1 MIRINQLKMPL
12 GHDRAGLL
20 EKAAR
25 VLRVPSGEIEKLTIV
40 KQSVDAR
47 KKPDIWYSYVV
58 DIGIRQAG
66 LQKEEKLVRR
76 LKDRNVA
83 VHKEAPYRLP
93 EPGTECMAGRPVIIG
108 TGPAGL
114 FCGLMLAR
122 KGYMPI
128 LLERGEDVDARTDRV
143 ARFWET
149 GQLDPSSNVQ
159 FGEGGAGTFSDG
171 KLNTLVKDTFGRNRE
186 VLRILTEFGGDP
198 SIPVSYTHLDVYKRQ
213 VIDMNPRTSRKKNR
227 KQKPADFVIQG
238 SILAMAGIV
247 VRIIGMLYRMPLND
261 IIGKQGNGY
270 YTSAFN
276 VYNILLILSSYSM
289 PVAVSKMISARLAR
303 GEHRNCSRILK
314 AALIYATAVGGIA
327 AVVLWFGAD
336 LFAELIKTPFSRYAL
351 KTLAPTIWIMAYLG
365 VLRGYFQ
372 GTGTMVPTAVSQI
385 LEQIVNAVVS
395 VVAAGVLFGVGTSI
409 NAAQGARDYSYA
421 LGAAGGTIGTGAGAL
436 TAFLFFICL
445 TASKGRERR
454 QMVREDVSGR
464 TESYRRI
471 FYVLTITVLPIV
483 ISSGIYNCSNV
494 VDNYLFGQ
502 GMDKLGYLEDSIA
515 TYWGV
520 LGQYQLLFN
529 IPVAV
534 SNALS
539 SSLIPSL
546 TRAVANRNR
555 REKLERIATSIRFSL
570 LIAIPAAVGITVLA
584 KPVCNLLFIS
594 EDNTM
599 LIRLSMAG
607 SLAVVFYS
615 LSTVTNA
622 ILQGLNHMD
631 VPIRHA
637 VIALVIHVAA
647 LEVFLMVFKMEI
659 YSVVLDVYK
668 RQQLS

>member
-1 MIRINQLKMPL
+1 
-12 GHDRAGLL
+12 
-20 EKAAR
+20 
-25 VLRVPSGEIEKLTIV
+25 
-40 KQSVDAR
+40 
-47 KKPDIWYSYVV
+47 
-58 DIGIRQAG
+58 
-66 LQKEEKLVRR
+66 
-76 LKDRNVA
+76 
-83 VHKEAPYRLP
+83 
-93 EPGTECMAGRPVIIG
+93 
-108 TGPAGL
+108 
-114 FCGLMLAR
+114 
-122 KGYMPI
+122 
-128 LLERGEDVDARTDRV
+128 
-143 ARFWET
+143 
-149 GQLDPSSNVQ
+149 
-159 FGEGGAGTFSDG
+159 
-171 KLNTLVKDTFGRNRE
+171 
-186 VLRILTEFGGDP
+186 
-198 SIPVSYTHLDVYKRQ
+198 
-213 VIDMNPRTSRKKNR
+213 MNPRTSRKKTR
-227 KQKPADFVIQG
+227 KQKAANFVIQG

-336 LFAELIKTPFSRYAL
+336 LFAQLIKTPFSRYAL

-395 VVAAGVLFGVGTSI
+395 VVAAGILFGVGTSI
-409 NAAQGARDYSYA
+409 NAAQGAKDYSYA

-502 GMDKLGYLEDSIA
+502 GMDKLGYMEDSIA

-534 SNALS
+534 SNAL
-539 SSLIPSL
+539 

-555 REKLERIATSIRFSL
+555 KEKLERIATSIRFSL

-622 ILQGLNHMD
+622 VLQGLNHMD

-637 VIALVIHVAA
+637 VIALVIHVAV
-647 LEVFLMVFKMEI
+647 LEVFLMVFKMGI
-659 YSVVLDVYK
+659 YSVVFANIIFALVMCLLNGHAIARFARYRQEYK
-668 RQQLS
+668 RTLILPTICAGFMGAAAYGVYRGIYALLPDQLMRGRMGMAIVVFPSVAVAILVYAVLLVRFRAVEEEELKGMPGGRRLVRLLNRFRLLG

>member
-1 MIRINQLKMPL
+1 M
-12 GHDRAGLL
+12 
-20 EKAAR
+20 
-25 VLRVPSGEIEKLTIV
+25 
-40 KQSVDAR
+40 
-47 KKPDIWYSYVV
+47 
-58 DIGIRQAG
+58 
-66 LQKEEKLVRR
+66 
-76 LKDRNVA
+76 NV
-83 VHKEAPYRLP
+83 
-93 EPGTECMAGRPVIIG
+93 
-108 TGPAGL
+108 
-114 FCGLMLAR
+114 
-122 KGYMPI
+122 
-128 LLERGEDVDARTDRV
+128 
-143 ARFWET
+143 
-149 GQLDPSSNVQ
+149 S
-159 FGEGGAGTFSDG
+159 
-171 KLNTLVKDTFGRNRE
+171 
-186 VLRILTEFGGDP
+186 
-198 SIPVSYTHLDVYKRQ
+198 
-213 VIDMNPRTSRKKNR
+213 TSRKRTR
-227 KQKPADFVIQG
+227 KQKTANFVIQG
-238 SILAMAGIV
+238 SILALAGIL

-289 PVAVSKMISARLAR
+289 PVAVSKMISARIAR
-303 GEHRNCSRILK
+303 GEYRNCSRILK
-314 AALIYATAVGGIA
+314 AALIYATVIGGVA

-385 LEQIVNAVVS
+385 LEQIINAIVS
-395 VVAAGVLFGVGTSI
+395 VVAAGILFDVGVSI

-436 TAFLFFICL
+436 TALIYFIIL
-445 TASKGRERR
+445 TLSKGGDMRARAR
-454 QMVREDVSGR
+454 KDVSGR
-464 TESYRRI
+464 TESYRRLVRI
-471 FYVLTITVLPIV
+471 LTITVLPIV

-494 VDNYLFGQ
+494 LDNYLFGQ
-502 GMDKLGYLEDSIA
+502 GMDKLGYMEDSIA
-515 TYWGV
+515 TYWGA

-546 TRAVANRNR
+546 TRAVASRNR
-555 REKLERIATSIRFSL
+555 KEKLERIAAAIRFSL

-594 EDNTM
+594 EDNSL
-599 LIRLSMAG
+599 LIRLSMIG

-622 ILQGLNHMD
+622 ILQGLNRLD

-637 VIALVIHVAA
+637 VAALAVHVAV
-647 LEVFLMVFKMEI
+647 LEVCLMVLKMGL
-659 YSVVLDVYK
+659 YSVVIANIVFALVMCLLNGRAIARFVRYKQEYKKTVFLPALCSVFMGAAAFGVYK
-668 RQQLS
+668 GIYSLLPSHMMRGRLGMAIVVLPSVAVAIVVYALLLVRFRAVDEDELRGMPGGRKLAGLLGRLHLL

>member
-1 MIRINQLKMPL
+1 
-12 GHDRAGLL
+12 
-20 EKAAR
+20 
-25 VLRVPSGEIEKLTIV
+25 
-40 KQSVDAR
+40 
-47 KKPDIWYSYVV
+47 
-58 DIGIRQAG
+58 
-66 LQKEEKLVRR
+66 
-76 LKDRNVA
+76 
-83 VHKEAPYRLP
+83 
-93 EPGTECMAGRPVIIG
+93 
-108 TGPAGL
+108 
-114 FCGLMLAR
+114 
-122 KGYMPI
+122 
-128 LLERGEDVDARTDRV
+128 
-143 ARFWET
+143 
-149 GQLDPSSNVQ
+149 
-159 FGEGGAGTFSDG
+159 
-171 KLNTLVKDTFGRNRE
+171 
-186 VLRILTEFGGDP
+186 
-198 SIPVSYTHLDVYKRQ
+198 
-213 VIDMNPRTSRKKNR
+213 MNPRTSRKKTR
-227 KQKPADFVIQG
+227 KQKAANFVIQG

-336 LFAELIKTPFSRYAL
+336 LFAQLIKTPFSRYAL

-395 VVAAGVLFGVGTSI
+395 VVAAGILFGVGMSI
-409 NAAQGARDYSYA
+409 NAAQGAKDYSYA
-421 LGAAGGTIGTGAGAL
+421 LGAAIGTGAGAL

-502 GMDKLGYLEDSIA
+502 GMDKLGYMEDSIA

-555 REKLERIATSIRFSL
+555 KEKLERIATSIRFSL

-622 ILQGLNHMD
+622 VLQGLNHMD

-637 VIALVIHVAA
+637 VIALVIHVAV
-647 LEVFLMVFKMEI
+647 LEVFLMVFKMGI
-659 YSVVLDVYK
+659 YSVVFANIIFALVMCLLNGHAIARFARYRQEYK
-668 RQQLS
+668 RTLILPTICAGFMGAAAYGVYRGIYALLPDQLMRGRMGMAIVVFPSVAVAILVYAVLLVRFRAVEEEELKGMPGGRRLVRLLNRFRLLG

>member
-1 MIRINQLKMPL
+1 
-12 GHDRAGLL
+12 
-20 EKAAR
+20 
-25 VLRVPSGEIEKLTIV
+25 
-40 KQSVDAR
+40 
-47 KKPDIWYSYVV
+47 
-58 DIGIRQAG
+58 
-66 LQKEEKLVRR
+66 
-76 LKDRNVA
+76 
-83 VHKEAPYRLP
+83 
-93 EPGTECMAGRPVIIG
+93 
-108 TGPAGL
+108 
-114 FCGLMLAR
+114 
-122 KGYMPI
+122 
-128 LLERGEDVDARTDRV
+128 
-143 ARFWET
+143 
-149 GQLDPSSNVQ
+149 
-159 FGEGGAGTFSDG
+159 
-171 KLNTLVKDTFGRNRE
+171 
-186 VLRILTEFGGDP
+186 
-198 SIPVSYTHLDVYKRQ
+198 
-213 VIDMNPRTSRKKNR
+213 MNPRTSRKKTR
-227 KQKPADFVIQG
+227 KQKAANFVIQG

-336 LFAELIKTPFSRYAL
+336 LFAQLIKTPFSRYAL

-395 VVAAGVLFGVGTSI
+395 VVAAGILFGVGTSI
-409 NAAQGARDYSYA
+409 NAAQGAKDYSYA

-502 GMDKLGYLEDSIA
+502 GMDKLGYMEDSIA

-555 REKLERIATSIRFSL
+555 KEKLERIATSIRFSL

-622 ILQGLNHMD
+622 VLQGLNHMD

-637 VIALVIHVAA
+637 VIALVIHV
-647 LEVFLMVFKMEI
+647 FFMVFKMGI
-659 YSVVLDVYK
+659 YSVVFANIIFALVMCLLNGHAIARFARYRQEYK
-668 RQQLS
+668 RTLILPTICAGFMGAAAYGVYRGIYALLPDRLMRGRMGMAIVVFPSVAVAILVYAVLLVRFRAVEEEELKGMPGGRRLVRLLNRFRLLG

>member
-1 MIRINQLKMPL
+1 
-12 GHDRAGLL
+12 
-20 EKAAR
+20 
-25 VLRVPSGEIEKLTIV
+25 
-40 KQSVDAR
+40 
-47 KKPDIWYSYVV
+47 
-58 DIGIRQAG
+58 
-66 LQKEEKLVRR
+66 
-76 LKDRNVA
+76 
-83 VHKEAPYRLP
+83 
-93 EPGTECMAGRPVIIG
+93 
-108 TGPAGL
+108 
-114 FCGLMLAR
+114 
-122 KGYMPI
+122 
-128 LLERGEDVDARTDRV
+128 
-143 ARFWET
+143 
-149 GQLDPSSNVQ
+149 
-159 FGEGGAGTFSDG
+159 
-171 KLNTLVKDTFGRNRE
+171 
-186 VLRILTEFGGDP
+186 
-198 SIPVSYTHLDVYKRQ
+198 
-213 VIDMNPRTSRKKNR
+213 MNPRTSRKKTR
-227 KQKPADFVIQG
+227 KQKAANFVIQG

-336 LFAELIKTPFSRYAL
+336 LFAQLIKTPFSRYAL

-395 VVAAGVLFGVGTSI
+395 VVAAGILFGVGTSI
-409 NAAQGARDYSYA
+409 NAAQGAKDYSYA

-502 GMDKLGYLEDSIA
+502 GMDKLGYMEDSIA

-555 REKLERIATSIRFSL
+555 KEKLERIATSIRFSL

-622 ILQGLNHMD
+622 VLQGLNHMD

-637 VIALVIHVAA
+637 VIALVIH
-647 LEVFLMVFKMEI
+647 
-659 YSVVLDVYK
+659 
-668 RQQLS
+668 LSLIHI